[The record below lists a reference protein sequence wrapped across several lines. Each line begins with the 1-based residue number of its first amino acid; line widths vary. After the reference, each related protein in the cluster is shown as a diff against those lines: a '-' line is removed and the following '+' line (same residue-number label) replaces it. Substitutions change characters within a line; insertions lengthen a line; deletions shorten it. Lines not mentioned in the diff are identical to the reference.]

1 VHLQYVTGIVPN
13 SFLQTFQ
20 DWGNEEAPNFMG
32 IMEDLVPQEEY
43 PFYCLSGKQK
53 KAALGFGLPFAKR
66 IAAL

>member
-1 VHLQYVTGIVPN
+1 
-13 SFLQTFQ
+13 
-20 DWGNEEAPNFMG
+20 MG

-66 IAAL
+66 IGAL